1 MGGKSGKS
9 RPGGS
14 ENRRADSA
22 AYAAAEAADGCA
34 EADAHLAAKAG
45 KAASG
50 RGRAGAGRGR
60 GRGGSRAAAA
70 AAAAADENADDAEDE
85 LHNGSEE
92 EPEPEPD
99 VDAAQPARAAAA
111 AAARPPKPYEAHV
124 AVYVE
129 EKQIPS
135 VWAKYVYVA
144 ATNGATSSRA
154 MHHLETL
161 LNLVTTCIL
170 KATGDASTDDPAD
183 EEKEAKWSAVKAQIE
198 EASANASM

>member
-1 MGGKSGKS
+1 M
-9 RPGGS
+9 
-14 ENRRADSA
+14 
-22 AYAAAEAADGCA
+22 
-34 EADAHLAAKAG
+34 
-45 KAASG
+45 
-50 RGRAGAGRGR
+50 
-60 GRGGSRAAAA
+60 
-70 AAAAADENADDAEDE
+70 
-85 LHNGSEE
+85 
-92 EPEPEPD
+92 
-99 VDAAQPARAAAA
+99 DAAQPARA

-135 VWAKYVYVA
+135 VWAKYVDAA

-198 EASANASM
+198 EASADASDQKLVL